1 MGAPM
6 HRFVSLRTRRALVLI
21 VLAGLCACG
30 DDGAPTSGYNG
41 PPDYVYRVPEQ
52 VDDGWETASLA
63 DVGMDQ
69 ASLENLMN
77 RLRDAPRHLVHGI
90 AIVVDNK
97 LVFEEYFS
105 GLTHPTY
112 GELPVTYHRERK
124 HCLSSVAKSVTA
136 TLLGIAIGEGMIAS
150 VDERVFDYFPE
161 LAELDVG
168 QKNEITLEHLV
179 TMSAGLEWDEH
190 TYPIGDPRNDLM
202 MWLSHPG
209 DLVRFVLERPVVT
222 DPGTQF
228 NYSGGLTNVL
238 GEVVSRAGGL
248 RLDQFSQEYLFAPL
262 GITDFSWWVLRPD
275 FVYASG
281 DVSLRLRDMAKLGQL
296 YLQGGVWEGEQVVP
310 AEWVEASASPY
321 FTFPSPWHGH
331 RGYSYGW
338 WPMTAEYGAGAF
350 AASGWGE
357 QAIIVL
363 PEFDMVAVFTGGSY
377 WREPLLTYDQMMR
390 GYVLPAIR

>member
-1 MGAPM
+1 MGRSM
-6 HRFVSLRTRRALVLI
+6 HRFVSVRTQRTFVLI
-21 VLAGLCACG
+21 ALAVLSACG
-30 DDGAPTSGYNG
+30 DDGAPTGYPG

-63 DVGMDQ
+63 DVGMDP

-77 RLRDAPRHLVHGI
+77 RLRDTPRHLVHGI
-90 AIVVDNK
+90 VIVVNNK

-105 GLTHPTY
+105 GFTHPTY
-112 GELPVTYHRERK
+112 GEVPVTYHRERK

-136 TLLGIAIGEGMIAS
+136 TLLGIAIGEGFIAS
-150 VDERVFDYFPE
+150 ADERVFDFFPE
-161 LAELDVG
+161 LADLDVG
-168 QKNEITLEHLV
+168 QKSEITLKHLV
-179 TMSAGLEWDEH
+179 TMSAGLEWDEW

-202 MWLSHPG
+202 KWLSYPG

-228 NYSGGLTNVL
+228 NYSGGSTNVL
-238 GEVVSRAGGL
+238 GEVVARAGSL
-248 RLDQFSQEYLFAPL
+248 RLDHFSQEYLFTPL

-296 YLQGGVWEGEQVVP
+296 YLQGGVWEGEQILP
-310 AEWVEASASPY
+310 PEWVEASASRY
-321 FTFPSPWHGH
+321 FTFTTPWHGH
-331 RGYSYGW
+331 QGYSYGW
-338 WPMTAEYGAGAF
+338 WPMTAQYGAGAY

-363 PEFDMVAVFTGGSY
+363 PEYDMVAVFTGGAY
-377 WREPLLTYDQMMR
+377 WAAPLLTYDELMR
-390 GYVLPAIR
+390 LYVLPAIR

>member
-1 MGAPM
+1 MIASI
-6 HRFVSLRTRRALVLI
+6 RRLVSRATQRALVFMAL
-21 VLAGLCACG
+21 VGLCACG
-30 DDGAPTSGYNG
+30 DDGAPTGYPP
-41 PPDYVYRVPEQ
+41 PPDYVYSVPEQ

-63 DVGMDQ
+63 DVGMDR

-77 RLRDAPRHLVHGI
+77 RLRHNSRHLVHGI
-90 AIVVDNK
+90 VIVVDNK

-105 GLTHPTY
+105 GFSHPTY
-112 GELPVTYHRERK
+112 GEVPVTYNRERK

-136 TLLGIAIGEGMIAS
+136 TLLGIAIGEGLVAS

-161 LAELDVG
+161 LADLDVG
-168 QKNEITLEHLV
+168 QKSELTLKHLV

-202 MWLSHPG
+202 RWLSHPG
-209 DLVRFVLERPVVT
+209 DLVRFVLERPVVA

-238 GEVVSRAGGL
+238 GEVVARAGGL
-248 RLDQFSQEYLFAPL
+248 RLDQFSQEYLFTPL
-262 GITDFSWWVLRPD
+262 GIEDFSWWVLRPD

-281 DVSLRLRDMAKLGQL
+281 DVSLRLRDMAKLGKL
-296 YLQGGVWEGEQVVP
+296 YLQGGVWEGEQIVP
-310 AEWVEASASPY
+310 PEWVEASATRY
-321 FTFPSPWHGH
+321 FTFTSPWNGH

-338 WPMTAEYGAGAF
+338 WPMISDYGAGAF
-350 AASGWGE
+350 AASGWGG
-357 QAIIVL
+357 QAIIVV

-377 WREPLLTYDQMMR
+377 WEEPLLTYDEMMR
-390 GYVLPAIR
+390 LYVLPAIR